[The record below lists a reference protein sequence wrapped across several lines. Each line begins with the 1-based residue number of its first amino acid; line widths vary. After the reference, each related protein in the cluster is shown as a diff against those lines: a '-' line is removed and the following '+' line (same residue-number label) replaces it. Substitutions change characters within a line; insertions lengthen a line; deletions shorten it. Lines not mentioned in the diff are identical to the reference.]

1 MKSRLEARDDVGI
14 LVLSGSID
22 AGPDAN
28 AFRAAVQDAL
38 DQGHLRLV
46 LDLAGVG
53 FLDSAGLGEIVAA
66 RRHLRERGGCLVLA
80 RPRGKPRD
88 LIGLTR
94 MDELVP
100 TFEDLAEAVERAR
113 LAGAP

>member
-1 MKSRLEARDDVGI
+1 MRSHLESRDDVGV
-14 LVLSGSID
+14 LCLSGSID
-22 AGPDAN
+22 AGPDAD
-28 AFRAAVQDAL
+28 AFRAAVHEAL
-38 DQGHLRLV
+38 EQGHLRLV

-66 RRHLRERGGCLVLA
+66 RRRLRELGGCLVLA

-94 MDELVP
+94 VDELVP
-100 TFEDLAEAVERAR
+100 TFDDLEEAVARAR
-113 LAGAP
+113 RPDG